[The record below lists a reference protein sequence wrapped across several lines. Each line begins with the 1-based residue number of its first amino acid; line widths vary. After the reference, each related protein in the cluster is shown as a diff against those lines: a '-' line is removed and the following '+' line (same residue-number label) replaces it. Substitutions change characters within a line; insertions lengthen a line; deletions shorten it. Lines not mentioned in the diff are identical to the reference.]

1 MQRFFFDLVD
11 RNCAEFDYRGCEM
24 PSAEQARQLAE
35 VIAIDE
41 STRADRIGWK
51 VRVSDA
57 AGKTYFSVPVVEIP
71 ELAAA

>member
-11 RNCAEFDYRGCEM
+11 RNRAEFDYRGYDM
-24 PSAEQARQLAE
+24 PSAEQAREMAE
-35 VIAIDE
+35 VIAIDV
-41 STRADRIGWK
+41 STRGDRIGWK

-57 AGKTYFSVPVVEIP
+57 AGKTYFSVMVVELP